1 MEEIKP
7 MKTTFYG
14 DVVIYH
20 VAENTDL
27 EVRVADDTVWLSQ
40 AQMAMLFGVKE
51 NTVTYHI
58 KEIYKIREL
67 EVEATARKIRVVRQ
81 EGNRMVN
88 RYIDFYNLDMILS
101 IGYRVNTV
109 SGIQFRHWASG
120 VLKEYMF
127 RGYALNPHLVQIE
140 QHIIRHDLQI
150 SDINQRIDNIVQTA
164 MPPKAGL
171 FFNGETFDAY
181 VFVADLIRSAKE
193 DIKLVD
199 NYIDDSVL
207 LLLGK
212 RQAEVSA
219 TIYTERITNQIQT
232 DLSKYN
238 TQYPPITI
246 KKMEKVHDRFMII
259 DQQHLYHF
267 GASFKDLGKR
277 LFVVSKIEEP
287 AVTEALM
294 KVFS

>member
-20 VAENTDL
+20 VAENADL

-40 AQMAMLFGVKE
+40 SQMAMLFGVKE

-67 EVEATARKIRVVRQ
+67 EVEATARKIRVVRK

-109 SGIQFRHWASG
+109 SGIQFRHWASS

-127 RGYALNPHLVQIE
+127 RGYALNPHLVQLE

-164 MPPKAGL
+164 IPPKAGL

-212 RQAEVSA
+212 RQSEVSA
-219 TIYTERITNQIQT
+219 TIYTECITNQIQT

-238 TQYPPITI
+238 TQYPPLAIQE
-246 KKMEKVHDRFMII
+246 MGKVHDRFLII
-259 DQQHLYHF
+259 DRQLYHF

-287 AVTEALM
+287 AVTDALM

>member
-20 VAENTDL
+20 VAENADL
-27 EVRVADDTVWLSQ
+27 EVCVADDTVWLSQ
-40 AQMAMLFGVKE
+40 SQMAMLFGVKE

-67 EVEATARKIRVVRQ
+67 EVEATARKIRVVRK

-127 RGYALNPHLVQIE
+127 RGYALNPHLVQLE

-164 MPPKAGL
+164 IPPKAGL

-199 NYIDDSVL
+199 NYIDDCVL

-212 RQAEVSA
+212 RQSEVSA
-219 TIYTERITNQIQT
+219 TIYTECITNQIQT

-238 TQYPPITI
+238 TQYPPIAI
-246 KKMEKVHDRFMII
+246 QEMGKVHDRFLII
-259 DQQHLYHF
+259 DRQLYHF

-287 AVTEALM
+287 AVTDALM

>member
-1 MEEIKP
+1 
-7 MKTTFYG
+7 MKTTQYG

-20 VAENTDL
+20 VTENIDL
-27 EVRVADDTVWLSQ
+27 EVRVADETVWLSQ

-81 EGNRMVN
+81 EGDRMVK

-127 RGYALNPHLVQIE
+127 RGYALNPHLVRLE

-164 MPPKAGL
+164 LPPKAGL

-181 VFVADLIRSAKE
+181 VFVADLIRNAKE

-212 RQAEVSA
+212 RQAEVRA
-219 TIYTERITNQIQT
+219 TIYTERITRQFQT
-232 DLSKYN
+232 DLGKYN
-238 TQYPPITI
+238 TQYPPVTI
-246 KKMEKVHDRFMII
+246 KEIEKVHDRFLII

-287 AVTEALM
+287 TVTEALM

>member
-1 MEEIKP
+1 MENIKP
-7 MKTTFYG
+7 IKTTQSG
-14 DVVIYH
+14 EVVIYH
-20 VAENTDL
+20 VAENIDL
-27 EVRVADDTVWLSQ
+27 EVRVADETVWLSQ
-40 AQMAMLFGVKE
+40 AQMAILFGVKE

-67 EVEATARKIRVVRQ
+67 EMESTARKIRVVRQ
-81 EGNRMVN
+81 EGSRMVK
-88 RYIDFYNLDMILS
+88 RYIDYYNLDMILS

-120 VLKEYMF
+120 ILKDYMF
-127 RGYALNPHLVQIE
+127 RGYALNPHLVQLE
-140 QHIIRHDLQI
+140 QHVIRHDLQI
-150 SDINQRIDNIVQTA
+150 SDINQRIDNIVQA
-164 MPPKAGL
+164 ALPPKAGL

-219 TIYTERITNQIQT
+219 TIYTERITNQFQT

-246 KKMEKVHDRFMII
+246 KEIEKVHDRFLII
-259 DQQHLYHF
+259 DQQLYHF

-287 AVTEALM
+287 ALTEALM

>member
-1 MEEIKP
+1 
-7 MKTTFYG
+7 MKTTFYE

-20 VAENTDL
+20 VAENINL

-40 AQMAMLFGVKE
+40 AQIAMLFGTQRQAITKHVK
-51 NTVTYHI
+51 HI
-58 KEIYKIREL
+58 YEVHEL
-67 EVEATARKIRVVRQ
+67 EKLATSSILELVQKEGTRQVKRLVE
-81 EGNRMVN
+81 
-88 RYIDFYNLDMILS
+88 FYNLDVIIS
-101 IGYRVNTV
+101 VGFRVNTQK
-109 SGIQFRHWASG
+109 GIEFRQWANRL
-120 VLKEYMF
+120 LKNYFVYGFPIEKRF
-127 RGYALNPHLVQIE
+127 EKIE
-140 QHIIRHDLQI
+140 QRVSRTEQQI
-150 SDINQRIDNIVQTA
+150 KQMVQTTL
-164 MPPKAGL
+164 PPKAGL

-219 TIYTERITNQIQT
+219 TIYTEHITNQIQT
-232 DLSKYN
+232 DLSRYN

-246 KKMEKVHDRFMII
+246 KEMEKVHDRFLII
-259 DQQHLYHF
+259 DQQLYHF

>member
-1 MEEIKP
+1 MENIKP
-7 MKTTFYG
+7 IKTTQSG
-14 DVVIYH
+14 EVVIYH
-20 VAENTDL
+20 VAENIDL
-27 EVRVADDTVWLSQ
+27 EVLVADETVWLSQ
-40 AQMAMLFGVKE
+40 AQMAILFGVKE

-67 EVEATARKIRVVRQ
+67 EMESTARKIRVVRQ
-81 EGNRMVN
+81 EGSRMVK
-88 RYIDFYNLDMILS
+88 RYIDYYNLDMILS

-120 VLKEYMF
+120 ILKDYMF
-127 RGYALNPHLVQIE
+127 RGYALNPHLVQLE
-140 QHIIRHDLQI
+140 QHVIRHDLQI
-150 SDINQRIDNIVQTA
+150 SDINQRIDNIVQA
-164 MPPKAGL
+164 ALPPKAGL

-199 NYIDDSVL
+199 NYMDDSVL

-219 TIYTERITNQIQT
+219 TIYTERITNQFQT

-246 KKMEKVHDRFMII
+246 KEIEKVHDRFLII
-259 DQQHLYHF
+259 DQQLYHF

-277 LFVVSKIEEP
+277 LFLVSKIEEP
-287 AVTEALM
+287 ALTEALM

>member
-20 VAENTDL
+20 VAGNTDL

-40 AQMAMLFGVKE
+40 SQMAMLFGVKE

-67 EVEATARKIRVVRQ
+67 EVEATARKIRVVRK

-127 RGYALNPHLVQIE
+127 RGYALNPHLVQLE

-164 MPPKAGL
+164 IPPKAGL

-212 RQAEVSA
+212 RQSEVSA
-219 TIYTERITNQIQT
+219 TIYTECITNQIQT

-238 TQYPPITI
+238 TQYPPIAI
-246 KKMEKVHDRFMII
+246 QEMGKVHDRFLII
-259 DQQHLYHF
+259 DRQLYHF

-287 AVTEALM
+287 AVTDALM

>member
-20 VAENTDL
+20 VAENTNL

-67 EVEATARKIRVVRQ
+67 EMEATARKIRVVRQ

-199 NYIDDSVL
+199 NYINDSVL

-212 RQAEVSA
+212 RQSEVSA

-246 KKMEKVHDRFMII
+246 KEMEKVHDRFMII

-287 AVTEALM
+287 AVTETLM

>member
-1 MEEIKP
+1 MENIKP
-7 MKTTFYG
+7 MKTTPYG

-20 VAENTDL
+20 VGENINL

-67 EVEATARKIRVVRQ
+67 EVEATTRKIRVVRQ
-81 EGNRMVN
+81 EGNRTVS

-127 RGYALNPHLVQIE
+127 RGYALNPHLVQLE

-150 SDINQRIDNIVQTA
+150 SVINQRIDNIVQA
-164 MPPKAGL
+164 AIPPKAGL
-171 FFNGETFDAY
+171 FFNGETDAY

-199 NYIDDSVL
+199 NYLDDRVL
-207 LLLGK
+207 LLLSK
-212 RQAEVSA
+212 RQAEVCA
-219 TIYTERITNQIQT
+219 TIYTNRITNQFLT

-238 TQYPPITI
+238 TQYPPVTI
-246 KKMEKVHDRFMII
+246 KEMEKVHDRFLII
-259 DQQHLYHF
+259 DQQQLYHF

-287 AVTEALM
+287 AVKDALM
-294 KVFS
+294 KVFT

>member
-1 MEEIKP
+1 MENMKP
-7 MKTTFYG
+7 MKTTPYG

-20 VAENTDL
+20 VEENINL

-40 AQMAMLFGVKE
+40 AQIALLFGVKE

-67 EVEATARKIRVVRQ
+67 EVVATTRKIRVVRQ
-81 EGNRMVN
+81 EGNRTVN

-164 MPPKAGL
+164 LPPKAGL

-181 VFVADLIRSAKE
+181 VFVEDLIRSAKE
-193 DIKLVD
+193 NIKLVD
-199 NYIDDSVL
+199 NHIDESVL
-207 LLLGK
+207 LLLSK

-219 TIYTERITNQIQT
+219 TIYTEGITNQFQT

-238 TQYPPITI
+238 SQYPPITI
-246 KKMEKVHDRFMII
+246 KEIEKVHDRFLII
-259 DQQHLYHF
+259 DQQQLYHF
-267 GASFKDLGKR
+267 GASFTDLGKR
-277 LFVVSKIEEP
+277 LFVVSQIEEP
-287 AVTEALM
+287 AVTKALM

>member
-7 MKTTFYG
+7 IKTTFYG

-67 EVEATARKIRVVRQ
+67 DVEATARKIRVVRH
-81 EGNRMVN
+81 EGNRIVN

-101 IGYRVNTV
+101 IGYRINTV

-127 RGYALNPHLVQIE
+127 RGYALNPHLVQLE

-199 NYIDDSVL
+199 NYIDDSIL

-232 DLSKYN
+232 DRSKYN
-238 TQYPPITI
+238 TQ
-246 KKMEKVHDRFMII
+246 
-259 DQQHLYHF
+259 
-267 GASFKDLGKR
+267 
-277 LFVVSKIEEP
+277 
-287 AVTEALM
+287 
-294 KVFS
+294 

>member
-1 MEEIKP
+1 
-7 MKTTFYG
+7 
-14 DVVIYH
+14 
-20 VAENTDL
+20 
-27 EVRVADDTVWLSQ
+27 
-40 AQMAMLFGVKE
+40 
-51 NTVTYHI
+51 
-58 KEIYKIREL
+58 
-67 EVEATARKIRVVRQ
+67 
-81 EGNRMVN
+81 MVN

-127 RGYALNPHLVQIE
+127 RGYALNPHLVQLE

-164 MPPKAGL
+164 IPPKAGL

-212 RQAEVSA
+212 RQSEVSA

-238 TQYPPITI
+238 TQYPPIAI
-246 KKMEKVHDRFMII
+246 QEMGKVHDRFLII
-259 DQQHLYHF
+259 DRQLYHF

-277 LFVVSKIEEP
+277 LFVVSKIKEP
-287 AVTEALM
+287 AVTDALM

>member
-20 VAENTDL
+20 VAENADL

-40 AQMAMLFGVKE
+40 SQMAMLFGVKE

-67 EVEATARKIRVVRQ
+67 EVEATARKIRVVRK

-127 RGYALNPHLVQIE
+127 RGYALNPHLVQLE
-140 QHIIRHDLQI
+140 QHIIRQDLQI

-164 MPPKAGL
+164 IPPKAGL

-212 RQAEVSA
+212 RQSEVSA

-232 DLSKYN
+232 DLSRYN
-238 TQYPPITI
+238 TQYPPIAI
-246 KKMEKVHDRFMII
+246 QEMGKVHDRFLII
-259 DQQHLYHF
+259 DRQLYHF

-287 AVTEALM
+287 AVTDALM

>member
-1 MEEIKP
+1 MVA
-7 MKTTFYG
+7 TT
-14 DVVIYH
+14 
-20 VAENTDL
+20 
-27 EVRVADDTVWLSQ
+27 
-40 AQMAMLFGVKE
+40 
-51 NTVTYHI
+51 
-58 KEIYKIREL
+58 
-67 EVEATARKIRVVRQ
+67 RKIRVVRQ
-81 EGNRMVN
+81 EGNRTVN

-164 MPPKAGL
+164 LPPKAGL

-193 DIKLVD
+193 NIKLVD
-199 NYIDDSVL
+199 NYIDESVL
-207 LLLGK
+207 LLLSK

-219 TIYTERITNQIQT
+219 TIYTERITNQFQT

-238 TQYPPITI
+238 NQYPPITI
-246 KKMEKVHDRFMII
+246 KEIEKVHDRFLII
-259 DQQHLYHF
+259 DQQQLYHF

-277 LFVVSKIEEP
+277 LFVVSQIEEP
-287 AVTEALM
+287 AVTKALM

>member
-1 MEEIKP
+1 MGNIKP
-7 MKTTFYG
+7 IKTTQYG

-20 VAENTDL
+20 VAENIDL
-27 EVRVADDTVWLSQ
+27 EVWVADETVWLSQ
-40 AQMAMLFGVKE
+40 AQMAMLFDVKE

-67 EVEATARKIRVVRQ
+67 EMESTARKIRVVRQ
-81 EGNRMVN
+81 EGSRMVK
-88 RYIDFYNLDMILS
+88 RYIDYYNLDMILS

-120 VLKEYMF
+120 ILKDYMF
-127 RGYALNPHLVQIE
+127 RGYALNPHLVQLE
-140 QHIIRHDLQI
+140 QHVIRHDLQI
-150 SDINQRIDNIVQTA
+150 SDINQRIDNIVQA
-164 MPPKAGL
+164 ALPPKAGL

-219 TIYTERITNQIQT
+219 TIYTERITNQFQT

-246 KKMEKVHDRFMII
+246 KEIEKVHDRFLII
-259 DQQHLYHF
+259 DQQLYHF

-287 AVTEALM
+287 ALTEALM

>member
-1 MEEIKP
+1 

-20 VAENTDL
+20 VAENADL

-40 AQMAMLFGVKE
+40 SQMAMLFGVKE

-67 EVEATARKIRVVRQ
+67 EVEATARKIRVVRK

-127 RGYALNPHLVQIE
+127 RGYALNRHLVQLE

-164 MPPKAGL
+164 IPPKAGL

-212 RQAEVSA
+212 RQSEVSA
-219 TIYTERITNQIQT
+219 TIYTECITNQIQT
-232 DLSKYN
+232 DLSKYK
-238 TQYPPITI
+238 TQYPPIAI
-246 KKMEKVHDRFMII
+246 QEMGKVHDRFLII
-259 DQQHLYHF
+259 DRQLYHF

-287 AVTEALM
+287 AVTDALM

>member
-1 MEEIKP
+1 

-20 VAENTDL
+20 VAENVDL

-40 AQMAMLFGVKE
+40 SQMAMLFGVKE

-67 EVEATARKIRVVRQ
+67 EVEATARKIRVVRK

-120 VLKEYMF
+120 VL
-127 RGYALNPHLVQIE
+127 
-140 QHIIRHDLQI
+140 
-150 SDINQRIDNIVQTA
+150 
-164 MPPKAGL
+164 
-171 FFNGETFDAY
+171 
-181 VFVADLIRSAKE
+181 E

-199 NYIDDSVL
+199 NY
-207 LLLGK
+207 
-212 RQAEVSA
+212 
-219 TIYTERITNQIQT
+219 
-232 DLSKYN
+232 
-238 TQYPPITI
+238 
-246 KKMEKVHDRFMII
+246 KMTVCFCFWANGNRK
-259 DQQHLYHF
+259 
-267 GASFKDLGKR
+267 
-277 LFVVSKIEEP
+277 
-287 AVTEALM
+287 
-294 KVFS
+294 

>member
-20 VAENTDL
+20 VAENTNL

-67 EVEATARKIRVVRQ
+67 EVEATARKIRVVRK

-199 NYIDDSVL
+199 NYINDSVL

-246 KKMEKVHDRFMII
+246 KEMEKVHDRFMII

-287 AVTEALM
+287 AVTETLM

>member
-20 VAENTDL
+20 VAENADL
-27 EVRVADDTVWLSQ
+27 EVRVADDTVWLLQS
-40 AQMAMLFGVKE
+40 QMAMLFGVKE

-67 EVEATARKIRVVRQ
+67 EVEATARKIRVVRK

-120 VLKEYMF
+120 VLK
-127 RGYALNPHLVQIE
+127 
-140 QHIIRHDLQI
+140 
-150 SDINQRIDNIVQTA
+150 
-164 MPPKAGL
+164 
-171 FFNGETFDAY
+171 
-181 VFVADLIRSAKE
+181 

-212 RQAEVSA
+212 RQSEVSA
-219 TIYTERITNQIQT
+219 TIYTECITNQIQT

-238 TQYPPITI
+238 TQYPPIAI
-246 KKMEKVHDRFMII
+246 QEMGKVHDRFLII
-259 DQQHLYHF
+259 DRQLYHF

-287 AVTEALM
+287 AVTDALM

>member
-1 MEEIKP
+1 
-7 MKTTFYG
+7 MKTTHYG
-14 DVVIYH
+14 GVVIYH
-20 VAENTDL
+20 VAENINL

-67 EVEATARKIRVVRQ
+67 EMKATARKIRVVRQ
-81 EGNRMVN
+81 EGNRTVN

-127 RGYALNPHLVQIE
+127 RGYALSPHLVQLE
-140 QHIIRHDLQI
+140 QHIKRHDLQI
-150 SDINQRIDNIVQTA
+150 SDINQRIDKIVQTA
-164 MPPKAGL
+164 LPPKAGL

-181 VFVADLIRSAKE
+181 VFVADLVRSAEK
-193 DIKLVD
+193 DIRLVD
-199 NYIDDSVL
+199 NYLDESVL

-212 RQAEVSA
+212 RQAEVGA

-232 DLSKYN
+232 DISKYN
-238 TQYPPITI
+238 TQYPPVTI
-246 KKMEKVHDRFMII
+246 KEMGKVHDRFLII
-259 DQQHLYHF
+259 DQQHFYNF

-277 LFVVSKIEEP
+277 LFVVSKMEEP

>member
-1 MEEIKP
+1 MENIKP
-7 MKTTFYG
+7 IKTTQSG
-14 DVVIYH
+14 EVVIYH
-20 VAENTDL
+20 VAENIDL
-27 EVRVADDTVWLSQ
+27 EVRVADETVWLSQ
-40 AQMAMLFGVKE
+40 AQMAILFGVKE

-67 EVEATARKIRVVRQ
+67 EMESTARKIRVVRQ
-81 EGNRMVN
+81 EGSRMVK
-88 RYIDFYNLDMILS
+88 RYIDYYNLDMILS

-120 VLKEYMF
+120 ILKDYMF
-127 RGYALNPHLVQIE
+127 RGYALNPHLVQLE
-140 QHIIRHDLQI
+140 QHVIRHDLQI
-150 SDINQRIDNIVQTA
+150 SDIHQRIDNIVQA
-164 MPPKAGL
+164 ALPPKAGL

-219 TIYTERITNQIQT
+219 TIYTERITNQFQT

-246 KKMEKVHDRFMII
+246 KEIEKVHDRFLII
-259 DQQHLYHF
+259 DQQLYHF

-287 AVTEALM
+287 ALTEALM

>member
-7 MKTTFYG
+7 MKTTHYG

-20 VAENTDL
+20 VAENINL

-40 AQMAMLFGVKE
+40 AQMAMLFGTQRQAITKHLK
-51 NTVTYHI
+51 HI
-58 KEIYKIREL
+58 YEVHEL
-67 EVEATARKIRVVRQ
+67 EKTATSSILELVQKEGARLVKRFVE
-81 EGNRMVN
+81 
-88 RYIDFYNLDMILS
+88 FYNLDVIIS
-101 IGYRVNTV
+101 VGFRVNTQK
-109 SGIQFRHWASG
+109 GIEFRQWANKL
-120 VLKEYMF
+120 LKNYFVYGFPIEKRF
-127 RGYALNPHLVQIE
+127 ERIE
-140 QHIIRHDLQI
+140 QRVYKTEEQI
-150 SDINQRIDNIVQTA
+150 KQIVQTA
-164 MPPKAGL
+164 LPPKAGL

-181 VFVADLIRSAKE
+181 VFVADLVRSAEK
-193 DIKLVD
+193 DIRLVD
-199 NYIDDSVL
+199 NYLDESVL

-232 DLSKYN
+232 DLSKFN
-238 TQYPPITI
+238 TQYPPVTI
-246 KKMEKVHDRFMII
+246 KEMGKVHDRFLII
-259 DQQHLYHF
+259 DQQHFYHF

-277 LFVVSKIEEP
+277 LFVVSKMEEP

>member
-1 MEEIKP
+1 
-7 MKTTFYG
+7 
-14 DVVIYH
+14 
-20 VAENTDL
+20 
-27 EVRVADDTVWLSQ
+27 
-40 AQMAMLFGVKE
+40 
-51 NTVTYHI
+51 
-58 KEIYKIREL
+58 
-67 EVEATARKIRVVRQ
+67 
-81 EGNRMVN
+81 
-88 RYIDFYNLDMILS
+88 
-101 IGYRVNTV
+101 
-109 SGIQFRHWASG
+109 
-120 VLKEYMF
+120 
-127 RGYALNPHLVQIE
+127 
-140 QHIIRHDLQI
+140 
-150 SDINQRIDNIVQTA
+150 

-199 NYIDDSVL
+199 NYIDDSVF

-212 RQAEVSA
+212 RKAEVSA

-246 KKMEKVHDRFMII
+246 KEMEKVHDRFLII
-259 DQQHLYHF
+259 DRQHLYHF

-277 LFVVSKIEEP
+277 LFVVPKIEEP
-287 AVTEALM
+287 AVTKALV

>member
-1 MEEIKP
+1 
-7 MKTTFYG
+7 MKTTFYE

-20 VAENTDL
+20 VAENINL

-58 KEIYKIREL
+58 KEIYKIQEL

-81 EGNRMVN
+81 EGNRTVN

-127 RGYALNPHLVQIE
+127 RGYALNPHLTQLE
-140 QHIIRHDLQI
+140 QHIKKHDLQI
-150 SDINQRIDNIVQTA
+150 SNINQRIDNIVQTA
-164 MPPKAGL
+164 LPPKAGL

-181 VFVADLIRSAKE
+181 VFVADIIRCAKK

-199 NYIDDSVL
+199 NYIDYSVL
-207 LLLGK
+207 MLLGK
-212 RQAEVSA
+212 RQPEVSV
-219 TIYTERITNQIQT
+219 TIYTERITNQFQA

-238 TQYPPITI
+238 TQYPHIAI
-246 KKMEKVHDRFMII
+246 KEIEKVHDRFLII
-259 DQQHLYHF
+259 DQQQLYHF

-287 AVTEALM
+287 TVTEALM

>member
-1 MEEIKP
+1 MENIKP
-7 MKTTFYG
+7 IKTTQSG
-14 DVVIYH
+14 EVVIYH
-20 VAENTDL
+20 VAENIDL
-27 EVRVADDTVWLSQ
+27 EVRVADETVWLSQ
-40 AQMAMLFGVKE
+40 AQMAILFGVKE

-67 EVEATARKIRVVRQ
+67 EMESTARKIRVVRQ
-81 EGNRMVN
+81 EGSRMVK
-88 RYIDFYNLDMILS
+88 RYIDYYNLDMILS

-120 VLKEYMF
+120 ILKDYMF
-127 RGYALNPHLVQIE
+127 RGYALNPHLVQLE
-140 QHIIRHDLQI
+140 QHVIRHDLQI
-150 SDINQRIDNIVQTA
+150 SDINQRIDNIVQA
-164 MPPKAGL
+164 ALPPKAGL

-219 TIYTERITNQIQT
+219 TIYTERITNQFQT

-246 KKMEKVHDRFMII
+246 KEIEKVHDRFLII
-259 DQQHLYHF
+259 DQQLYHF
-267 GASFKDLGKR
+267 GASFKDLGK
-277 LFVVSKIEEP
+277 
-287 AVTEALM
+287 
-294 KVFS
+294 

>member
-20 VAENTDL
+20 VAENADL

-40 AQMAMLFGVKE
+40 SQMAMLFGVKE

-58 KEIYKIREL
+58 KGIYKIREL
-67 EVEATARKIRVVRQ
+67 EVEATARKIRVVRK
-81 EGNRMVN
+81 EGNRMVK

-127 RGYALNPHLVQIE
+127 RGYALNPHLVQLE

-164 MPPKAGL
+164 IPPKAGL

-212 RQAEVSA
+212 RQSEVSA
-219 TIYTERITNQIQT
+219 TIYTECITNQIQT

-238 TQYPPITI
+238 TQYPPIAI
-246 KKMEKVHDRFMII
+246 QEMGKVHDRFLII
-259 DQQHLYHF
+259 DRQLYHF

-287 AVTEALM
+287 AVTDALM

>member
-1 MEEIKP
+1 MENIKP
-7 MKTTFYG
+7 IKTTQSG
-14 DVVIYH
+14 EVVIYH
-20 VAENTDL
+20 VAENIDL
-27 EVRVADDTVWLSQ
+27 EVRVADETVWLSQ
-40 AQMAMLFGVKE
+40 AQMAILFGVKE

-67 EVEATARKIRVVRQ
+67 EMKSTARKIRVVRQ
-81 EGNRMVN
+81 EGSRMVK
-88 RYIDFYNLDMILS
+88 RYIDYYNLDMILS

-120 VLKEYMF
+120 ILKDYMF
-127 RGYALNPHLVQIE
+127 RGYALNPHLVQLE
-140 QHIIRHDLQI
+140 QHVIRHDLQI
-150 SDINQRIDNIVQTA
+150 SDINQRIDNIVQA
-164 MPPKAGL
+164 ALPPKAGL

-219 TIYTERITNQIQT
+219 TIYTERITNQFQT

-246 KKMEKVHDRFMII
+246 KEIEKVHDRFLII
-259 DQQHLYHF
+259 DQQLYHF

-287 AVTEALM
+287 ALTEALM

>member
-1 MEEIKP
+1 MENMKP
-7 MKTTFYG
+7 MKTTPYG

-20 VAENTDL
+20 VEENINL

-40 AQMAMLFGVKE
+40 AQIALLFGVKE

-67 EVEATARKIRVVRQ
+67 EVVATTRKIRVVRQ
-81 EGNRMVN
+81 EGNRTVN
-88 RYIDFYNLDMILS
+88 RNIDFYNLDMILS
-101 IGYRVNTV
+101 IGYRVNTI

-164 MPPKAGL
+164 LPPKAGL

-193 DIKLVD
+193 NIKLVD
-199 NYIDDSVL
+199 NYIDESVL
-207 LLLGK
+207 LLLSK

-219 TIYTERITNQIQT
+219 TIYTERITNQFQT

-238 TQYPPITI
+238 SQYPPITI
-246 KKMEKVHDRFMII
+246 KEIEKVHDRFLII
-259 DQQHLYHF
+259 DQQQLYHF

-287 AVTEALM
+287 TVTKALI

>member
-20 VAENTDL
+20 VAENTNL

-199 NYIDDSVL
+199 NYINDSVL

-212 RQAEVSA
+212 RQSEVSA

-246 KKMEKVHDRFMII
+246 KEMEKVHDRFMII

-287 AVTEALM
+287 AVTETLM